1 MKTYEEERSE
11 LSDWLK
17 KANAEADEEVNNL
30 PKIGGHDDRE
40 TPIRLKVSR
49 EWNRRLGELKEK
61 YKAIK

>member
-1 MKTYEEERSE
+1 MRTYEAERKE

-17 KANAEADEEVNNL
+17 NANSEADKEVNNL

-49 EWNRRLGELKEK
+49 EWNRRLKDLKER
-61 YKAIK
+61 YNRV